1 MFIFVEIFFLASSP
15 IEEVTNALYG
25 KSIKFAMTHDVE
37 LKLPEMMFDGATF
50 RISPRSIEGNGAIVK
65 LELIPKTE
73 IEARETGRI
82 FKKKICKY
90 IVVGFSQLFLKN
102 IFFYSWLPEKQS
114 LAIIPGN
121 IINHQINQD

>member
-90 IVVGFSQLFLKN
+90 IVVCFSQLFLKN